1 MMGKIAIVT
10 GASRGLGR
18 GIALTLANEGGY
30 KVYSTAR
37 NSKALHELSNE
48 ASGNKTGGSVIPYV
62 LDQNNDAAV
71 EQFVSIVS
79 ANEGKVDVL
88 VNSSYGGLVAIAPHF
103 GKPFWERPTAVFD
116 EAMNIGV
123 RSSYVMSKF
132 VAPIMVQ
139 KKEGL
144 IIQTSSLG
152 SFIYA
157 FDVAYGV
164 AHAGMDKLTADMAI
178 ELREHG
184 VQTVTLHPQGGCNT
198 ELMKWPGAENTVF
211 VGRAALSLSDQASI
225 SELNEMSGK
234 IVFTGELA
242 QKYGFAHDNDPN
254 GEITATKIEEAK
266 FFRSLANKVHFQNQQ
281 EVNLED
287 YNSKTLPWKLS
298 DSNVKG
304 SDMEEFFKGFR
315 I

>member
-1 MMGKIAIVT
+1 MEKIAIVT

-18 GIALTLANEGGY
+18 GIALTLAKEGGY

-62 LDQNNDAAV
+62 LDQNDDAAV

-139 KKEGL
+139 KRKDL
-144 IIQTSSLG
+144 L
-152 SFIYA
+152 Y
-157 FDVAYGV
+157 
-164 AHAGMDKLTADMAI
+164 KLQ
-178 ELREHG
+178 
-184 VQTVTLHPQGGCNT
+184 V
-198 ELMKWPGAENTVF
+198 
-211 VGRAALSLSDQASI
+211 
-225 SELNEMSGK
+225 
-234 IVFTGELA
+234 
-242 QKYGFAHDNDPN
+242 
-254 GEITATKIEEAK
+254 
-266 FFRSLANKVHFQNQQ
+266 
-281 EVNLED
+281 
-287 YNSKTLPWKLS
+287 
-298 DSNVKG
+298 
-304 SDMEEFFKGFR
+304 
-315 I
+315 

>member
-1 MMGKIAIVT
+1 MGKVAIVT

-18 GIALTLANEGGY
+18 GIALTLAKEGGY
-30 KVYSTAR
+30 SVYATAR
-37 NSKALHELSNE
+37 NGAALKALSAE
-48 ASGNKTGGSVIPYV
+48 ASENELGGVVHPYV
-62 LDQNNDAAV
+62 LDQNDDTAV

-79 ANEGKVDVL
+79 ANEGRVDVL

-116 EAMNIGV
+116 DAMNIGV

-132 VAPIMVQ
+132 VAPIMVGQ
-139 KKEGL
+139 KEGL

-164 AHAGMDKLTADMAI
+164 AHAGMDKLTADMGI

-184 VQTVTLHPQGGCNT
+184 VKTVTLHPQGGCNT
-198 ELMKWPGAENTVF
+198 ELMKWPGAESTVF
-211 VGRAALSLSDQASI
+211 VGRAALSISDKASGDD
-225 SELNEMSGK
+225 LNAMNGK

-242 QKYGFAHDNDPN
+242 EKYGFMHDDDPK
-254 GEITATKIEEAK
+254 GEVTATKIEEAK
-266 FFRSLANKVHFQNQQ
+266 FFRSLANKAHFQNQQ
-281 EVNLED
+281 DVDLED
-287 YNSKTLPWKLS
+287 YNSKTLPWRLS
-298 DSNVKG
+298 DTNVKG
-304 SDMEEFFKGFR
+304 SDMEEYLKGFKL
-315 I
+315 